1 MALLLKNIIRIPLF
15 LFFLSLNTIFHG
27 TLVSLCGFIKFVL
40 PRPEWHRLLGGIS
53 YWISNGYVLVNNFIM
68 KVFYNPVW
76 DIQGLENLSMKGSYL
91 VISNHLSLLDIPA
104 LQRLFFRQIPFLRF
118 FIKQEL
124 IWVPFLGLG
133 LWALEFP
140 SMKRYSKV
148 TLNKLPELRGKDLE
162 TTKRSCE
169 KLRGQPVSLL
179 IYAEGTRFTPEK
191 HSRTNSPFNNMLK
204 PRAGGIHTVL
214 GIIGDEL
221 TNILIVS
228 LIYPGIASPTLTD
241 FLLGRIPRIVMRLET
256 FKLGE
261 KGMPSLETIRGKGG
275 ALAVRKFLNE
285 SWFENDKMI
294 SKIHSESKSGEE
306 IYHPTSEPSST
317 ESVSVSNTTSFSSE

>member
-1 MALLLKNIIRIPLF
+1 
-15 LFFLSLNTIFHG
+15 
-27 TLVSLCGFIKFVL
+27 
-40 PRPEWHRLLGGIS
+40 
-53 YWISNGYVLVNNFIM
+53 
-68 KVFYNPVW
+68 
-76 DIQGLENLSMKGSYL
+76 
-91 VISNHLSLLDIPA
+91 
-104 LQRLFFRQIPFLRF
+104 
-118 FIKQEL
+118 
-124 IWVPFLGLG
+124 
-133 LWALEFP
+133 
-140 SMKRYSKV
+140 
-148 TLNKLPELRGKDLE
+148 
-162 TTKRSCE
+162 
-169 KLRGQPVSLL
+169 
-179 IYAEGTRFTPEK
+179 
-191 HSRTNSPFNNMLK
+191 MLK

-285 SWFENDKMI
+285 SWSENDKMI